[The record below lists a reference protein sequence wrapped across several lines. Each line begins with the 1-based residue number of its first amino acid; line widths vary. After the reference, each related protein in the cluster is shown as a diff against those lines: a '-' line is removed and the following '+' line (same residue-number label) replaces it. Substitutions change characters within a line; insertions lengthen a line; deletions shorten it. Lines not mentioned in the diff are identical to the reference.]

1 MTALTSCS
9 PRMNNPMVSKDV
21 VSIDIDTEYSKRYII
36 SVYFDDGVFETWL
49 DEIRIEFNGHESKM
63 FSITRD
69 NVSAK
74 IIGDA
79 ATDPSTLQR
88 LIVLYTRN
96 YGGRI
101 LDGDYIRLINLLS
114 VLRDGHDAV
123 CFFNSRSKGQKLIC
137 RIKNKFV
144 ELENY
149 AVGVYEDGVRIVC
162 KRDSALVANRGES
175 FNIRNLR
182 RALEMMT
189 LNINA
194 YLTLEDIE
202 AAQLAIETIDGI
214 ERKVDTKVKKDIDEV
229 YSLIE
234 AADKCRDQI
243 VLCLLGK
250 PGIGKTEA
258 VERFA
263 KDHGRN
269 VVHIIAS
276 QIMPNEVSG
285 MTMPNQ
291 ETRSMDVFDHYRLSH
306 MKDGDILF
314 FDELLKGQQQ
324 VLNACLTL
332 IQERRLMS
340 GTKLPD
346 VLIIA
351 AANPLASA
359 SQLPPE
365 IRQRFLFHKVEW
377 KSDRW
382 IRYMQNLGFHD
393 SVDMMGLVK
402 EIEHGLTSSMSDW
415 NVLTPRTAT
424 KLCLWMR
431 ETNCDP
437 IVKKYIGREFGRNI
451 AKMIDAISTNRV
463 TMTPQMQ
470 IADTVLGILTESK
483 AEYEE
488 RGMTAGY
495 NETEEYSKIVDAIE
509 ETKEIK
515 EKGDEDLSGLLAIL
529 KELPIWDQIQDVLR
543 NTKIE

>member
-1 MTALTSCS
+1 
-9 PRMNNPMVSKDV
+9 MVSKDV
-21 VSIDIDTEYSKRYII
+21 KSIDIDTNYGKRYII
-36 SVYFDDGVFETWL
+36 SVYFEDGVFETWL
-49 DEIRIEFNGHESKM
+49 DETRIEFNGYESKM
-63 FSITRD
+63 FSIITRD
-69 NVSAK
+69 TVSAK
-74 IIGDA
+74 IQGDA
-79 ATDPSTLQR
+79 VTDPSALQR

-101 LDGDYIRLINLLS
+101 LDDDYIRLINLRS
-114 VLRDGHDAV
+114 VLEKGHDAV
-123 CFFNSRSKGQKLIC
+123 CLFNSRSKGQHLIC
-137 RIKNKFV
+137 RIKGKFI
-144 ELENY
+144 ELPNY
-149 AVGVYEDGVRIVC
+149 TIGVYEDGIRLVC
-162 KRDSALVANRGES
+162 RRGSALVANLGES

-182 RALEMMT
+182 GALEIMT
-189 LNINA
+189 LNTNA
-194 YLTLEDIE
+194 NMTLEDIE
-202 AAQLAIETIDGI
+202 TAQLAIETIDGI
-214 ERKVDTKVKKDIDEV
+214 ERKVDNKVKKDIDEV

-263 KDHGRN
+263 KDHNRN

-365 IRQRFLFHKVEW
+365 IRQRFLFYKVEW

-382 IRYMQNLGFHD
+382 IKYMQDLGFD
-393 SVDMMGLVK
+393 DCYDMKNLIR

-437 IVKKYIGREFGRNI
+437 IVREYIGREFGRNVSE
-451 AKMIDAISTNRV
+451 MIYNLSMSKK
-463 TMTPQMQ
+463 TMSPQMQ
-470 IADTVLGILTESK
+470 IADTVLEVLTGNK
-483 AEYEE
+483 IKYEE
-488 RGMTAGY
+488 RGNTAGY
-495 NETEEYSKIVDAIE
+495 NESEEYSKIVDAIYK
-509 ETKEIK
+509 TKEIK
-515 EKGDEDLSGLLAIL
+515 EKGDEDLSGLLAML
-529 KELPIWDQIQDVLR
+529 EELPIWDQIQDVLR

>member
-1 MTALTSCS
+1 
-9 PRMNNPMVSKDV
+9 MVSKDV
-21 VSIDIDTEYSKRYII
+21 TSIDVYKYDRQRIKLYLVDGSSFTTVLDDTQ
-36 SVYFDDGVFETWL
+36 
-49 DEIRIEFNGHESKM
+49 IEVRGSESKM
-63 FSITRD
+63 SSVTRD
-69 NVSAK
+69 NISAK
-74 IIGDA
+74 VKGHA
-79 ATDPSTLQR
+79 ETDPIALQK
-88 LIVLYTRN
+88 LIALYTRN

-101 LDGDYIRLINLLS
+101 FDGDYIRLINVKGILQNGL
-114 VLRDGHDAV
+114 DAV
-123 CFFNSRSKGQKLIC
+123 CLHNNRSKGQRLIC
-137 RIKNKFV
+137 RIRDRSII
-144 ELENY
+144 LQNY
-149 AVGVYEDGVRIVC
+149 AVGVYGNGIWLIC
-162 KRDSALVANRGES
+162 KRGSALIADIGES
-175 FNIRNLR
+175 VDIRNLR
-182 RALEMMT
+182 DALYEIA
-189 LNINA
+189 LNA
-194 YLTLEDIE
+194 CTKLTLEDIE
-202 AAQLAIETIDGI
+202 TAQLAIEMIDEMEKDMGN
-214 ERKVDTKVKKDIDEV
+214 EVKKDIDEV

-285 MTMPNQ
+285 MTMPDQ

-377 KSDRW
+377 KSKRW
-382 IRYMQNLGFHD
+382 VEYMKNLGFHD
-393 SVDMMGLVK
+393 SFDMTGLIK
-402 EIEHGLTSSMSDW
+402 EIEHGLKSSMSDW

-437 IVKKYIGREFGRNI
+437 IVREYIGQEFGRNV
-451 AKMIDAISTNRV
+451 AEMIDNISANKKV
-463 TMTPQMQ
+463 MTPQMQ
-470 IADTVLGILTESK
+470 IADTVLEVLTGNK
-483 AEYEE
+483 VKLEE
-488 RGMTAGY
+488 QGNIAGY
-495 NETEEYSKIVDAIE
+495 NEAEEYSKIIDAME
-509 ETKEIK
+509 KAEEIK
-515 EKGDEDLSGLLAIL
+515 EKGDEDLSGLLAML
-529 KELPIWDQIQDVLR
+529 EELPIWDQIQDVLK

>member
-1 MTALTSCS
+1 
-9 PRMNNPMVSKDV
+9 MVSKDV

-36 SVYFDDGVFETWL
+36 SVYFDDGGFETWL

-79 ATDPSTLQR
+79 TTDPSTLQR

-96 YGGRI
+96 YGGHI

-123 CFFNSRSKGQKLIC
+123 CLFNSRSKSQHLIC
-137 RIKNKFV
+137 RIKGKFI
-144 ELENY
+144 ELQDY
-149 AVGVYEDGVRIVC
+149 AIGVYEDGVRLLC
-162 KRDSALVANRGES
+162 KKGSALVANIGES
-175 FNIRNLR
+175 FDSRNLGN
-182 RALEMMT
+182 ALSEIQ
-189 LNINA
+189 LNA
-194 YLTLEDIE
+194 YANMTLEDIE

-263 KDHGRN
+263 KDHNRN

-340 GTKLPD
+340 GTKLPN

-377 KSDRW
+377 KPGKW
-382 IRYMQNLGFHD
+382 VEYMQNLGFHD

-402 EIEHGLTSSMSDW
+402 EIDHGLQSSMSDW

-437 IVKKYIGREFGRNI
+437 IVKKYIGREFGRHI
-451 AKMIDAISTNRV
+451 ARMIDAISTNQV

-483 AEYEE
+483 VKYEE
-488 RGMTAGY
+488 RGMTTGY
-495 NETEEYSKIVDAIE
+495 NETEEYYETEEYFKIIDAIE
-509 ETKEIK
+509 ETQKIR

>member
-1 MTALTSCS
+1 
-9 PRMNNPMVSKDV
+9 MVSNDV
-21 VSIDIDTEYSKRYII
+21 ASIDIDTKYGKRYII
-36 SVYFDDGVFETWL
+36 SVYFEDGVFETWL
-49 DEIRIEFNGHESKM
+49 DETRVEFNGHESKM

-74 IIGDA
+74 IRGDA
-79 ATDPSTLQR
+79 ITDPSALQR
-88 LIVLYTRN
+88 LIVLYTKN

-101 LDGDYIRLINLLS
+101 LEDDYIRLINLRG
-114 VLRDGHDAV
+114 VLKDGHDAV
-123 CFFNSRSKGQKLIC
+123 CLFNIRSNGQKLVC
-137 RIKNKFV
+137 RIKGKFV
-144 ELENY
+144 ELPNY
-149 AVGVYEDGVRIVC
+149 TIGVYEDGVRLLC
-162 KRDSALVANRGES
+162 KKGSALIANIGES
-175 FNIRNLR
+175 FDTGNLR
-182 RALEMMT
+182 NALSEIQ
-189 LNINA
+189 LNTNA
-194 YLTLEDIE
+194 NMTLEDIE

-229 YSLIE
+229 YNLIE

-263 KDHGRN
+263 KDHNRN

-382 IRYMQNLGFHD
+382 IKYMQDLGFDD
-393 SVDMMGLVK
+393 SYDMKNLIR

-437 IVKKYIGREFGRNI
+437 IVREYIGREFGRNVSE
-451 AKMIDAISTNRV
+451 MIYNLSMSKE
-463 TMTPQMQ
+463 TMSPQMQ
-470 IADTVLGILTESK
+470 IADTVLEVLTGNK
-483 AEYEE
+483 VKYEE

-495 NETEEYSKIVDAIE
+495 NESEEYSKFVDAID
-509 ETKEIK
+509 KAREIK
-515 EKGDEDLSGLLAIL
+515 EKGDEDLSGLLAML
-529 KELPIWDQIQDVLR
+529 EGLPIWDQIQDVLR

>member
-1 MTALTSCS
+1 
-9 PRMNNPMVSKDV
+9 MVSKDI
-21 VSIDIDTEYSKRYII
+21 VSIDVYRYDRQKIKLYLVDGNSFTTALDDTQI
-36 SVYFDDGVFETWL
+36 
-49 DEIRIEFNGHESKM
+49 EIRGSESKI
-63 FSITRD
+63 FSVTRD
-69 NVSAK
+69 HISAK
-74 IIGDA
+74 VQGHA
-79 ATDPSTLQR
+79 ETDP
-88 LIVLYTRN
+88 IVLQELIALYIRN
-96 YGGRI
+96 YSEYI
-101 LDGDYIRLINLLS
+101 LNDDYIRLTNVTGI
-114 VLRDGHDAV
+114 LRNGLDAV
-123 CFFNSRSKGQKLIC
+123 CLHNSRSKGQRLIC
-137 RIKNKFV
+137 RIRDKNIV
-144 ELENY
+144 LQNY
-149 AVGVYEDGVRIVC
+149 AVVVYEDGIELVC
-162 KRDSALVANRGES
+162 KRGAAQVAYPGGS
-175 FNIRNLR
+175 FSTKNLR
-182 RALEMMT
+182 NALSEIT
-189 LNINA
+189 RDA
-194 YLTLEDIE
+194 YANMTLEDIE
-202 AAQLAIETIDGI
+202 AAQLAIEVIDEM
-214 ERKVDTKVKKDIDEV
+214 ERNMEGKVKNDIDEV
-229 YSLIE
+229 YNLIE

-263 KDHGRN
+263 RDHGRN

-276 QIMPNEVSG
+276 QVMPNEVSG

-382 IRYMQNLGFHD
+382 IKYMQDLGFDD
-393 SVDMMGLVK
+393 SYDMEILIK
-402 EIEHGLTSSMSDW
+402 EIERGLSSSMSDW

-431 ETNCDP
+431 KTNCDP
-437 IVKKYIGREFGRNI
+437 MVREYISREFGRNI
-451 AKMIDAISTNRV
+451 SEMINNISTNKTTV
-463 TMTPQMQ
+463 TPQMQ
-470 IADTVLGILTESK
+470 IADTVLGILTENK
-483 AEYEE
+483 AKHEE
-488 RGMTAGY
+488 RGMTPGY
-495 NETEEYSKIVDAIE
+495 NEAEEYTKIIDAIE
-509 ETKEIK
+509 KAEEIK
-515 EKGDEDLSGLLAIL
+515 EKGDEDLSGLLAML

>member
-1 MTALTSCS
+1 
-9 PRMNNPMVSKDV
+9 MVSRDI
-21 VSIDIDTEYSKRYII
+21 VSIDVYKYDKQKIKLYLVDGSSFTTALDDIQIEIRGSESKIFSMTRNRISAKVKGHAETDPIALQELIALYIRNYSGRI
-36 SVYFDDGVFETWL
+36 FDD
-49 DEIRIEFNGHESKM
+49 
-63 FSITRD
+63 
-69 NVSAK
+69 
-74 IIGDA
+74 
-79 ATDPSTLQR
+79 
-88 LIVLYTRN
+88 
-96 YGGRI
+96 
-101 LDGDYIRLINLLS
+101 DYIRLINVKGILQNGL
-114 VLRDGHDAV
+114 DAV
-123 CFFNSRSKGQKLIC
+123 CLHNSRSKGQRLVC
-137 RIKNKFV
+137 RIRDKNIV
-144 ELENY
+144 LQNY
-149 AVGVYEDGVRIVC
+149 AVGVYKDGIRLVC
-162 KRDSALVANRGES
+162 KHDSALIAHAGEP
-175 FNIRNLR
+175 FDIGNFRN
-182 RALEMMT
+182 ALYEIA
-189 LNINA
+189 LNA
-194 YLTLEDIE
+194 YVRLTLEDIE
-202 AAQLAIETIDGI
+202 TAQLAIEMLDEM
-214 ERKVDTKVKKDIDEV
+214 ERNVEDKVKNDIDEV
-229 YSLIE
+229 YNLIE

-263 KDHGRN
+263 RDHGRN

-276 QIMPNEVSG
+276 QVMPNEVSG

-306 MKDGDILF
+306 MRDGDILF

-340 GTKLPD
+340 GTRLPD

-382 IRYMQNLGFHD
+382 IKYMQDLGFDD
-393 SVDMMGLVK
+393 SYDMEILIK
-402 EIEHGLTSSMSDW
+402 EIERGLSSSMSDW

-431 ETNCDP
+431 KTNCDP
-437 IVKKYIGREFGRNI
+437 MVREYISREFGRNI
-451 AKMIDAISTNRV
+451 SEMINNISTNKTTV
-463 TMTPQMQ
+463 TPQMQ
-470 IADTVLGILTESK
+470 IADTVLDILTENK
-483 AEYEE
+483 AKREE
-488 RGMTAGY
+488 RGMTPGY
-495 NETEEYSKIVDAIE
+495 NEAEEYTKIIDAIE
-509 ETKEIK
+509 KAEEIK
-515 EKGDEDLSGLLAIL
+515 EKGDEDLSGLLDML

>member
-1 MTALTSCS
+1 
-9 PRMNNPMVSKDV
+9 MVSKDIE
-21 VSIDIDTEYSKRYII
+21 SIDIDTEYSKRYII
-36 SVYFDDGVFETWL
+36 SVYFEDGVFETWL
-49 DEIRIEFNGHESKM
+49 DETRIEFNGSESKM

-69 NVSAK
+69 NVSAE

-79 ATDPSTLQR
+79 VTDPSALQR

-101 LDGDYIRLINLLS
+101 LDDDYIRLINLMS
-114 VLRDGHDAV
+114 VLKDGHDAV
-123 CFFNSRSKGQKLIC
+123 CLFNMRSNGQKLVC
-137 RIKNKFV
+137 RIKGKFV
-144 ELENY
+144 ELQDY
-149 AVGVYEDGVRIVC
+149 SIGVYEDGIRLVC
-162 KRDSALVANRGES
+162 RRGSALITHIGGS
-175 FNIRNLR
+175 FDTWNLR
-182 RALEMMT
+182 NALSEIQ
-189 LNINA
+189 LNA
-194 YLTLEDIE
+194 YANMTLEDIE

-263 KDHGRN
+263 KDHNRN

-306 MKDGDILF
+306 MRDGDILF

-377 KSDRW
+377 KYDRW
-382 IRYMQNLGFHD
+382 IKYMQDLGFD
-393 SVDMMGLVK
+393 DCYDMKNLIR

-451 AKMIDAISTNRV
+451 ARMIDAISTNQV

-470 IADTVLGILTESK
+470 IANTVLGILTESK
-483 AEYEE
+483 AEYEQ

-495 NETEEYSKIVDAIE
+495 NETEEYFKIVDAME
-509 ETKEIK
+509 KTQEIR

-529 KELPIWDQIQDVLR
+529 KELPIWDQIQDILR

>member
-1 MTALTSCS
+1 MRGRQRETYYIAGSRIFIRDLIDEGKYS
-9 PRMNNPMVSKDV
+9 RMPN
-21 VSIDIDTEYSKRYII
+21 I
-36 SVYFDDGVFETWL
+36 
-49 DEIRIEFNGHESKM
+49 
-63 FSITRD
+63 
-69 NVSAK
+69 K
-74 IIGDA
+74 IIEDVIDGKPGFDMQCLNGKGLFTFKIDHCELNELDIA
-79 ATDPSTLQR
+79 EGFEHFMYECINASMDPE
-88 LIVLYTRN
+88 Y
-96 YGGRI
+96 
-101 LDGDYIRLINLLS
+101 
-114 VLRDGHDAV
+114 
-123 CFFNSRSKGQKLIC
+123 
-137 RIKNKFV
+137 
-144 ELENY
+144 Y
-149 AVGVYEDGVRIVC
+149 A
-162 KRDSALVANRGES
+162 LM
-175 FNIRNLR
+175 R
-182 RALEMMT
+182 RAT
-189 LNINA
+189 
-194 YLTLEDIE
+194 
-202 AAQLAIETIDGI
+202 GI
-214 ERKVDTKVKKDIDEV
+214 LRKHGYEERKEMYNDDV
-229 YSLIE
+229 YYLIE
-234 AADKCRDQI
+234 AADKCRKEI

-263 KDHGRN
+263 RDHNRN

-382 IRYMQNLGFHD
+382 IKYMQDLGFD
-393 SVDMMGLVK
+393 DCYDMKNLIR

-437 IVKKYIGREFGRNI
+437 IVREYIGREFGRNVSE
-451 AKMIDAISTNRV
+451 MIYNLSMSKE
-463 TMTPQMQ
+463 TMSPQMQ
-470 IADTVLGILTESK
+470 IADTVLEVLTGNK
-483 AEYEE
+483 IKYEE
-488 RGMTAGY
+488 RGNTAGY
-495 NETEEYSKIVDAIE
+495 NESEEYSKFVDAID
-509 ETKEIK
+509 KAREIK
-515 EKGDEDLSGLLAIL
+515 EKGDEDLSGLLAML
-529 KELPIWDQIQDVLR
+529 EGLPIWDQIQDVLR